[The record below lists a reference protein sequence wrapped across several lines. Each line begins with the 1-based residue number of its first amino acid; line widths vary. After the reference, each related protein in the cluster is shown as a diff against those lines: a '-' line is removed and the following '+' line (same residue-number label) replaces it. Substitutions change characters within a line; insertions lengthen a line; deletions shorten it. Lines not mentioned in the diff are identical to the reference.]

1 MSEDGWLIGIVSAI
15 WIALAALY
23 AFVPMFNMPGSA
35 LVWGSG
41 AVIFLGL
48 TVLIAQAERRLV
60 RSTAARPRQT
70 RF

>member
-1 MSEDGWLIGIVSAI
+1 MADGNLMIQLAGAVG
-15 WIALAALY
+15 IALAALY

-48 TVLIAQAERRLV
+48 TLLVARAEGRWV
-60 RSTAARPRQT
+60 RSRAKCRS
-70 RF
+70 

>member
-1 MSEDGWLIGIVSAI
+1 MSEDGWLIGLVSAI

-48 TVLIAQAERRLV
+48 TLLVTRAERRSV
-60 RSTAARPRQT
+60 HRRVKRPS
-70 RF
+70 